1 MAQEYIPMWYDY
13 KKARENTEFKVEVY
27 LMADQI
33 REEFTDSF
41 NCTNNILFPKLGYRL
56 NYKMQTYKAFSG
68 NTKES
73 LPNLQVE
80 N

>member
-1 MAQEYIPMWYDY
+1 MWYEY

-56 NYKMQTYKAFSG
+56 IRWRNFQITEVIPYNAFFPS
-68 NTKES
+68 
-73 LPNLQVE
+73 
-80 N
+80 

>member
-1 MAQEYIPMWYDY
+1 MWYEY

-41 NCTNNILFPKLGYRL
+41 NCTNNILFPKLETNL
-56 NYKMQTYKAFSG
+56 ISLFWKA
-68 NTKES
+68 
-73 LPNLQVE
+73 
-80 N
+80 